1 MDKLSFR
8 KTHCVLCD
16 VMLVCNS
23 FKKAFNKNFI
33 SLNAS
38 VLKILVIPFKCDTL
52 LRLRQNTSFYWGY
65 QGHLSKE
72 KILDIKGICIK
83 Y

>member
-1 MDKLSFR
+1 
-8 KTHCVLCD
+8 
-16 VMLVCNS
+16 MLQCG
-23 FKKAFNKNFI
+23 
-33 SLNAS
+33 
-38 VLKILVIPFKCDTL
+38 ILVIPFKCDTL